1 MSSTLS
7 AGTSSLGKMEL
18 VGQTG
23 TQAPQSMQPLGSTYS
38 WVAAS
43 NASSSFLGWMQSV
56 GQASTQSSSLVQ
68 VSVML
73 YAMIAVL
80 LALVC
85 LPPPPAAVS
94 AVRSPTSMY
103 KFSEHGVGDT
113 GHFPVV
119 SERT

>member
-1 MSSTLS
+1 MNSALS

-23 TQAPQSMQPLGSTYS
+23 TQAPQSMQPLGSTYN

-43 NASSSFLGWMQSV
+43 NFSSSFLGWMQSV

-68 VSVML
+68 VTVIV

-80 LALVC
+80 LVLVW
-85 LPPPPAAVS
+85 PATLTGSSLGGPS
-94 AVRSPTSMY
+94 ANFTVQSP
-103 KFSEHGVGDT
+103 
-113 GHFPVV
+113 
-119 SERT
+119 RTRGR